1 MCGLRV
7 YRVAPAVLGHEGYEG
22 DREFCAAIRRREYH
36 RGPRDPNWD
45 LRSYATRNETARF
58 GESGGA
64 DCPRLQRGRTR
75 QRAPLSYQTQTVR
88 QPDTLHLTETL
99 PDSPIPVS
107 SICVRRS
114 SRFS

>member
-64 DCPRLQRGRTR
+64 DCPRLQGGRTCES
-75 QRAPLSYQTQTVR
+75 APRSHQTQADV
-88 QPDTLHLTETL
+88 QPDTLHLRET
-99 PDSPIPVS
+99 PSDPTVPG
-107 SICVRRS
+107 
-114 SRFS
+114 